1 MGILDGLL
9 GEQVSVAT
17 GLHQHISGLD
27 YRSFAQQGMDCN
39 PNPDYYGFQNMANQ
53 RLGNGI
59 EPIDWPQIIVNQ
71 CRALALTR
79 PLTQIEQFTYAGAL
93 QALNKIKE

>member
-1 MGILDGLL
+1 
-9 GEQVSVAT
+9 
-17 GLHQHISGLD
+17 
-27 YRSFAQQGMDCN
+27 
-39 PNPDYYGFQNMANQ
+39 MANQ